1 MGFIILFSLLLCMFK
16 ISHNKKVLIK
26 REMPKAMAQP
36 RVFVESRPSV
46 VNTVLFPLLDMLSS
60 SASSPAP
67 DPAPAPAPAP
77 AAPQP
82 SKMAKPFGYGYPA
95 LQPGYQ
101 NAAAPLNSGVPPGSP
116 AYSGFQQ
123 YAQVCI

>member
-1 MGFIILFSLLLCMFK
+1 
-16 ISHNKKVLIK
+16 
-26 REMPKAMAQP
+26 
-36 RVFVESRPSV
+36 
-46 VNTVLFPLLDMLSS
+46 MLSS

-67 DPAPAPAPAP
+67 DPTPEPDSAPAPVPT
-77 AAPQP
+77 APQP
-82 SKMAKPFGYGYPA
+82 SKMAKPFGYGYPI

-101 NAAAPLNSGVPPGSP
+101 NATGPLNSGVPSSSP

>member
-1 MGFIILFSLLLCMFK
+1 MKGR
-16 ISHNKKVLIK
+16 KVPEVVAHPGI
-26 REMPKAMAQP
+26 
-36 RVFVESRPSV
+36 FVEGCFS
-46 VNTVLFPLLDMLSS
+46 VNTILFPLLDVLSS

-67 DPAPAPAPAP
+67 DPAPDPVPAPAP

-82 SKMAKPFGYGYPA
+82 SKMPKPFGYGYPT

-101 NAAAPLNSGVPPGSP
+101 NATAPLNSGGPSSSP
-116 AYSGFQQ
+116 VYSGFQQ

>member
-1 MGFIILFSLLLCMFK
+1 MFSG
-16 ISHNKKVLIK
+16 
-26 REMPKAMAQP
+26 
-36 RVFVESRPSV
+36 
-46 VNTVLFPLLDMLSS
+46 VNTMFFPLLDMLSS

-67 DPAPAPAPAP
+67 DPAPETDHTPAPVP
-77 AAPQP
+77 TAPQP
-82 SKMAKPFGYGYPA
+82 SKVAKPFGYGYPT

-101 NAAAPLNSGVPPGSP
+101 NAAAPLNPGGQPGNP

>member
-1 MGFIILFSLLLCMFK
+1 MPEAAAHPGVPVERCFS
-16 ISHNKKVLIK
+16 VT
-26 REMPKAMAQP
+26 
-36 RVFVESRPSV
+36 
-46 VNTVLFPLLDMLSS
+46 TVTFPLLDVLSS

-67 DPAPAPAPAP
+67 DPAPGPAPAPAS

-82 SKMAKPFGYGYPA
+82 SKLPKPFGYGYPT

-101 NAAAPLNSGVPPGSP
+101 NATAPLNSGGPPSSP
-116 AYSGFQQ
+116 VYSGFQQ

>member
-1 MGFIILFSLLLCMFK
+1 MPEVMALPRAKSFDTVMFSG
-16 ISHNKKVLIK
+16 
-26 REMPKAMAQP
+26 
-36 RVFVESRPSV
+36 
-46 VNTVLFPLLDMLSS
+46 VNTLSFPSLDMLSS

-67 DPAPAPAPAP
+67 DPAPEPDPAPAP
-77 AAPQP
+77 VPSAPQP
-82 SKMAKPFGYGYPA
+82 SKVDKPFGYGYPT

-101 NAAAPLNSGVPPGSP
+101 NAAAPLHSGGQPCSP